1 MCGFLHIRRVRL
13 RNYSSYL
20 IYFSAFIFQAV
31 LCICNKIRL
40 HHVATGLHY
49 GEFRTLFMQISVF
62 LSIFNIFLQTHCR
75 GNPKFDFHKYMMR
88 VLEADFKKVVGIRF
102 VIFTLI

>member
-1 MCGFLHIRRVRL
+1 
-13 RNYSSYL
+13 
-20 IYFSAFIFQAV
+20 
-31 LCICNKIRL
+31 
-40 HHVATGLHY
+40 
-49 GEFRTLFMQISVF
+49 MQISVF